1 MATIK
6 TAETDDD
13 VAAHI
18 AAIDDDTRR
27 ADCRALADLM
37 QRVTGAAP
45 KLWSNGTIG
54 FGRYHYRTGGGSE
67 GDWFLVGLANRKQAI
82 SIHLSPWF
90 DGFEALR
97 DRLGKCTHGRG
108 CIYVKRLADIDTAI
122 LEDILVQ
129 SVADMRQRFPD
140 AE

>member
-6 TAETDDD
+6 TTATDDD

-18 AAIDDDTRR
+18 DAIDDPERR

-37 QRVTGAAP
+37 QQATGTAP
-45 KLWSNGTIG
+45 RLWSNGTVG
-54 FGRYHYRTGGGSE
+54 FGRYHYRTGSGSE
-67 GDWFLVGLANRKQAI
+67 GDWFLLGLANRKQAI
-82 SIHLSPWF
+82 SVHLSPWF

-97 DRLGKCTHGRG
+97 DRLGKCKHGRG
-108 CIYVKRLADIDTAI
+108 CLYVKRLADIDTEVLVEI
-122 LEDILVQ
+122 LNR
-129 SVADMRQRFPD
+129 SVADTRQRFPD